1 MSEALRITLRLL
13 GLALLAICVTCV
25 VLLFRPGPAGVAE
38 AMGVT
43 CGNDR
48 YSAESYQCSSF
59 DAVSVLWTVI
69 SVSFVAGVALR
80 IGTRP
85 KGRAPRT
92 LDLRWLRAR

>member
-1 MSEALRITLRLL
+1 MPEALRIALRVL
-13 GLALLAICVTCV
+13 GLALLAICVTSV

-43 CGNDR
+43 CGDDR
-48 YSAESYQCSSF
+48 SSMQSHQCSSF

-69 SVSFVAGVALR
+69 WVSFVAGVTLR

-85 KGRAPRT
+85 AGRAPRT